1 MQNDEIEKKI
11 KKSRKKIKLSKEA
24 FAKKYQ
30 SSKNNLIRKC

>member
-1 MQNDEIEKKI
+1 MQNDEIEK

-24 FAKKYQ
+24 FGKKYQ